1 MSLDHQKYSILV
13 VEDNPGD
20 LLLISDYL
28 EESIFEPS
36 IENASNFREACEK
49 LENHQY
55 QFNVVLLDLSLPEIS
70 GEELINGI
78 IGKTKNIPVIVLTG
92 YADVQFGIKSLALG
106 VSDYLLKDE
115 IGSQSLYK
123 SIVYNIERKKIS
135 TALIESEERYSSL
148 FHLSPQPMWV
158 IDPENYQYVQ
168 SNKAASDKYGYSESE
183 FLKMTVFD
191 IRYNE
196 DKLRTINAIENAKSG
211 NYKPFAGR
219 FKHIKK
225 NKEVIDVEIYNSLIT
240 LGEKELLLV
249 IGIDITEK
257 LEFDNKMTR
266 AIIQAQED
274 ERYELGAELHD
285 NVCQLL
291 TTSQLGLYMLEGK
304 LDEDSK
310 KWYDQSLELII
321 RSLKEI
327 RNLSHRLAPAF
338 FDDTKIMDSFSS
350 LISTFNVNDAYHF
363 NVHIDEE
370 LNEIKIGVDL
380 HLNIFIILQEQLRN
394 IQKYAEA
401 TEINIDV
408 KHFDN
413 HIMMSIADNGKGFD
427 KNLPFE
433 GIGFANM
440 KRRMDLFAGFLEINS
455 TPGNGCHIFIKVPL
469 TASSKIDLLNNDNE
483 FNLNDIIN

>member
-1 MSLDHQKYSILV
+1 MSLDRQKYSILV

-20 LLLISDYL
+20 LLLITDYL
-28 EESIFEPS
+28 EESIFEPQ
-36 IENASNFREACEK
+36 IESAPTYHDACEK
-49 LENHQY
+49 LENNDLV
-55 QFNVVLLDLSLPEIS
+55 FDVVLLDLSLPEIS

-78 IGKTKNIPVIVLTG
+78 ISKSKNIPVIVLTG

-115 IGSQSLYK
+115 IGSQTLYK
-123 SIVYNIERKKIS
+123 SIVYNIERKKIA

-158 IDPENYQYVQ
+158 IDPDDYRYVQ
-168 SNKAASDKYGYSESE
+168 ANKAAQDKYGYTESD
-183 FLKMTVFD
+183 FLTMTVFD
-191 IRYNE
+191 IRFKD
-196 DKLRTINAIENAKSG
+196 DKLRTINAIENAKNGSA
-211 NYKPFAGR
+211 KSFAGK

-225 NKEVIDVEIYNSLIT
+225 NKEIIDVEIYNSLIT

-274 ERYELGAELHD
+274 ERYEIGAELHD

-304 LDEDSK
+304 LDEASK

-338 FDDTKIMDSFSS
+338 FDDTKIADSFSS
-350 LISTFNVNDAYHF
+350 LITTFNINDAYQL

-370 LNEIKIGVDL
+370 LNSIKIGVDL
-380 HLNIFIILQEQLRN
+380 HLNLFRILQEQLRN

-401 TEINIDV
+401 SEINIDV

-427 KNLPFE
+427 TNQTFE

-440 KRRMDLFAGFLEINS
+440 KRRMDLFGGFLEINS
-455 TPGNGCHIFIKVPL
+455 TQGNGCHVFIKVPL
-469 TASSKIDLLNNDNE
+469 IAPPKLDLLNKDNE

>member
-1 MSLDHQKYSILV
+1 MALDHQKYSILV

-36 IENASNFREACEK
+36 IINAQTFLEATHQ
-49 LENHQY
+49 LEQDEHQ
-55 QFNVVLLDLSLPEIS
+55 FDVILLDLSLPEIS

-78 IGKTKNIPVIVLTG
+78 ITKSKNIPVIVLTG
-92 YADVQFGIKSLALG
+92 YADIQFGIKSLALG

-115 IGSQSLYK
+115 IGAQSLYK
-123 SIVYNIERKKIS
+123 AIVYNIERKKIAS
-135 TALIESEERYSSL
+135 ALIDSEERYSSL
-148 FHLSPQPMWV
+148 FHLSPQPMWL

-168 SNKAASDKYGYSESE
+168 SNKAASDKYGYTEEE
-183 FLKMTVFD
+183 FLAMTVFD
-191 IRYNE
+191 IRFSD
-196 DKLRTINAIENAKSG
+196 DKLRTISAIENAKSG

-219 FKHIKK
+219 FKHVKK
-225 NKEVIDVEIYNSLIT
+225 NNEIIEVEIYNSLIT
-240 LGEKELLLV
+240 LGEKQFLLV

-274 ERYELGAELHD
+274 ERYEIGAELHD

-304 LDEDSK
+304 LDEDAK

-338 FDDTKIMDSFSS
+338 FDDTKIMDSFSA
-350 LISTFNVNDAYHF
+350 LISTFNINDAYHL
-363 NVHIDEE
+363 NVQIDKD
-370 LNEIKIGVDL
+370 LNDVQIGVDL
-380 HLNIFIILQEQLRN
+380 HLNLFRILQEQLRN
-394 IQKYAEA
+394 IQKYADA

-413 HIMMSIADNGKGFD
+413 QIFMSIADNGKGFD
-427 KNLPFE
+427 KNQSFE

-440 KRRMDLFAGFLEINS
+440 KRRMDLFGGFLEINS

-469 TASSKIDLLNNDNE
+469 VSSSKIDLMNKDNE

>member
-36 IENASNFREACEK
+36 IESALTYREACEK
-49 LENHQY
+49 IENNHNQY
-55 QFNVVLLDLSLPEIS
+55 DVVLLDLSLPEIS

-78 IGKTKNIPVIVLTG
+78 ISKTKNIPVIVLTG
-92 YADVQFGIKSLALG
+92 YTDIQFGIKSLTLG

-158 IDPENYQYVQ
+158 IDPENYRYVQ
-168 SNKAASDKYGYSESE
+168 VNKAAIDKYGYTESD
-183 FLKMTVFD
+183 FLTMTVFD
-191 IRYNE
+191 IRKNDE
-196 DKLRTINAIENAKSG
+196 RDRTINAIENAKNGSA
-211 NYKPFAGR
+211 KSFAGK

-225 NKEVIDVEIYNSLIT
+225 NKEIIDVEIYNSLIT

-274 ERYELGAELHD
+274 ERYEIGAELHD

-304 LDEDSK
+304 LDEGSK

-338 FDDTKIMDSFSS
+338 FDDTKIADSFSS
-350 LISTFNVNDAYHF
+350 LISTFNINDAYQL

-370 LNEIKIGVDL
+370 LNSIKIGVDL
-380 HLNIFIILQEQLRN
+380 HLNLFRILQEQLRN

-401 TEINIDV
+401 SEINIDV

-413 HIMMSIADNGKGFD
+413 YIMMSIADNGKGFD
-427 KNLPFE
+427 TNQTFE

-440 KRRMDLFAGFLEINS
+440 KRRMDLFGGFLEINS
-455 TPGNGCHIFIKVPL
+455 TQGNGCHVFIKVPL
-469 TASSKIDLLNNDNE
+469 IAPPKLDLLNKDNE

>member
-28 EESIFEPS
+28 EESIFEPE
-36 IENASNFREACEK
+36 IKNAQTYHEACDF
-49 LENHQY
+49 LENESEP
-55 QFNVVLLDLSLPEIS
+55 FDVVLLDLSLPEIS

-78 IGKTKNIPVIVLTG
+78 ISKTKNIPVIVLTG
-92 YADVQFGIKSLALG
+92 YADVQFGIKSLSLG
-106 VSDYLLKDE
+106 VSDYLLKDD

-123 SIVYNIERKKIS
+123 SIVYNIERKKIA
-135 TALIESEERYSSL
+135 TALIQSEERYSSL

-158 IDPENYQYVQ
+158 IEPNNYQYIQ
-168 SNKAASDKYGYSESE
+168 ANKAAQDKYGYSEEE

-191 IRYNE
+191 IRFSE
-196 DKLRTINAIENAKSG
+196 DQLRTINAIENAKTG
-211 NYKPFAGR
+211 NYKPFAGK
-219 FKHIKK
+219 FKHVKK

-240 LGEKELLLV
+240 LGEKQYLLV

-257 LEFDNKMTR
+257 LEFENKMTR

-274 ERYELGAELHD
+274 ERYEIGAELHD

-304 LDEDSK
+304 LDEASK

-338 FDDTKIMDSFSS
+338 FDDTKIVDSFAA
-350 LISTFNVNDAYHF
+350 LISTFNINDAYQL

-370 LNEIKIGVDL
+370 LNNVKIGVDL
-380 HLNIFIILQEQLRN
+380 HLNLFRILQEQLRN

-401 TEINIDV
+401 TQINIDV

-427 KNLPFE
+427 KNQSFE

-440 KRRMDLFAGFLEINS
+440 KRRMDLFNGFLEINS

-469 TASSKIDLLNNDNE
+469 QDSSKIDLLNKDNE

>member
-1 MSLDHQKYSILV
+1 MSLDHTKYSILV

-36 IENASNFREACEK
+36 IQNAQTYHEACE
-49 LENHQY
+49 LIENNEFH
-55 QFNVVLLDLSLPEIS
+55 FDVVLLDLSLPEIS

-78 IGKTKNIPVIVLTG
+78 ISKAKNIPVIVLTG

-115 IGSQSLYK
+115 IGSQALYK
-123 SIVYNIERKKIS
+123 AIVYNIERKKIA

-158 IDPENYQYVQ
+158 IDPSNYQYVQ
-168 SNKAASDKYGYSESE
+168 ANKAAQDKYGYSEEE
-183 FLKMTVFD
+183 FLAMTVFD
-191 IRYNE
+191 IRFSE

-211 NYKPFAGR
+211 NFKPFAGR
-219 FKHIKK
+219 FKHSKK
-225 NKEVIDVEIYNSLIT
+225 NKDVIEVEIYNSLIT
-240 LGEKELLLV
+240 LGAKQFLLV

-266 AIIQAQED
+266 AIIQAQEN

-304 LDEDSK
+304 LDDDSK

-338 FDDTKIMDSFSS
+338 FDDTKIMDSFSA

-370 LNEIKIGVDL
+370 LNDVKIGVDI
-380 HLNIFIILQEQLRN
+380 HLNLFRILQEQLRN

-408 KHFDN
+408 KNFDN
-413 HIMMSIADNGKGFD
+413 HIMMSIADNGNGFD
-427 KNLPFE
+427 KNQSFE

-440 KRRMDLFAGFLEINS
+440 KRRMDLFGGFLEINS

-469 TASSKIDLLNNDNE
+469 IPSSKIDLLNKDNE

>member
-1 MSLDHQKYSILV
+1 MSLDHTNYSILV

-28 EESIFEPS
+28 EESILEPS
-36 IENASNFREACEK
+36 ILSARTYHEACDI
-49 LENHQY
+49 LENGQIE
-55 QFNVVLLDLSLPEIS
+55 FDVVLLDLSLPEIS

-78 IGKTKNIPVIVLTG
+78 ISKSNNTPVIVLTG

-106 VSDYLLKDE
+106 VSDYLLKDD

-123 SIVYNIERKKIS
+123 SIVYNIERKKIAS
-135 TALIESEERYSSL
+135 ALIESEERYSSL

-158 IDPENYQYVQ
+158 IDPSNYRYVQ
-168 SNKAASDKYGYSESE
+168 ANKAAQDKYGYSEEE
-183 FLKMTVFD
+183 FLSKTIFD
-191 IRYNE
+191 LRYNE
-196 DKLRTINAIENAKSG
+196 DKLRTMNSIENAKSG
-211 NYKPFAGR
+211 QLKPFAGR
-219 FKHIKK
+219 FKHVKK
-225 NKEVIDVEIYNSLIT
+225 DKSIIEVEIYNSLIT
-240 LGEKELLLV
+240 LGEKQFLLV

-257 LEFDNKMTR
+257 LEFENKMTR

-274 ERYELGAELHD
+274 ERYEIGAELHD

-304 LDEDSK
+304 LDDDAK

-338 FDDTKIMDSFSS
+338 FDDTKIIDSFSS
-350 LISTFNVNDAYHF
+350 LISTFNINDAYHL
-363 NVHIDEE
+363 NVNIDDKLTE
-370 LNEIKIGVDL
+370 LNIGIDL
-380 HLNIFIILQEQLRN
+380 HLNLFRILQEQLRN

-408 KHFDN
+408 KFFDEN
-413 HIMMSIADNGKGFD
+413 VMMSIADNGKGFD
-427 KNLPFE
+427 KNQSFE

-440 KRRMDLFAGFLEINS
+440 KRRMDLFGGFLEINS
-455 TPGNGCHIFIKVPL
+455 TPGNGCHVFIKVPIHP
-469 TASSKIDLLNNDNE
+469 SSKIDLLNKDNE